1 MNRLT
6 FALAVAVLA
15 VHGTAAQAAD
25 IYTPGETPRGN
36 FKNFAQGFMDSHCF
50 DCHDNETKKGNL
62 SLENLGPVDETNAAV
77 WKSVWAQVTLQEM
90 PPKKKSQPALV
101 DLSLIPI

>member
-6 FALAVAVLA
+6 FTLGVAVLA

-36 FKNFAQGFMDSHCF
+36 YKNFAQVFMYSHCF
-50 DCHDNETKKGNL
+50 DCHDNET
-62 SLENLGPVDETNAAV
+62 
-77 WKSVWAQVTLQEM
+77 
-90 PPKKKSQPALV
+90 
-101 DLSLIPI
+101 